1 MIADCQASPRII
13 TLVVKDG
20 TRITTQFSGT
30 PVGWIDNTH
39 LVLKA
44 DNSELSIVDS
54 RAFTTTP
61 IQAQGFF
68 AGTIPG
74 AL

>member
-1 MIADCQASPRII
+1 MIADCQGSPTVV
-13 TLVVKDG
+13 TLVVQGG
-20 TRITTQFSGT
+20 TQIATQFSGT
-30 PVGWIDNTH
+30 PVGWIDSTH
-39 LVLKA
+39 VVLRA
-44 DNSELSIVDS
+44 DNSNLSIVDA